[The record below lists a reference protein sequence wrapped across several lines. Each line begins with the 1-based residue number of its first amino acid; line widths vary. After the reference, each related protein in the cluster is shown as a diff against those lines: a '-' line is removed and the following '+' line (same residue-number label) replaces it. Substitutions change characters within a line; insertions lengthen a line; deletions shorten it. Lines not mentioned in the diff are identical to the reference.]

1 MRLIPRTTRIMN
13 SIECLKLNFDS
24 KIRELNNIHN
34 KKLFDEC
41 IYVGS
46 GDSYVVGLIAEYL
59 TNHKCRCYSPSDL
72 FNSTFVKDK
81 TYCFISS
88 TGKTK
93 ANVEIARRARRAGI
107 RTATVTR
114 NKNSDLAQICDTV
127 ILSGL
132 TKADMPTTGFSAFV
146 TNLLTCAQIS
156 GIRIP
161 QKFDVWYREGVQLSK
176 DLLESMTIPKQVLY
190 VLGDNMLYA
199 VALYASLQMAEFF
212 GSTAVAHKLEEF
224 CHSPIFGLK
233 KSHCAWIFGQRE
245 EQIRR
250 RLTRLR
256 FPLSY
261 IEFYNKDIFAQ
272 LFISLFFVQNLIL
285 LLAEKHGYTELQYL
299 MMKDVLK
306 ASSDIIY
313 GNKD

>member
-1 MRLIPRTTRIMN
+1 
-13 SIECLKLNFDS
+13 
-24 KIRELNNIHN
+24 
-34 KKLFDEC
+34 
-41 IYVGS
+41 
-46 GDSYVVGLIAEYL
+46 VVGLIAEYL

-114 NKNSDLAQICDTV
+114 NKNSDLAQICDIV

-132 TKADMPTTGFSAFV
+132 TKGGTSTTGFTAFIANLV
-146 TNLLTCAQIS
+146 TCSQIS
-156 GIRIP
+156 GIIIP
-161 QKFDVWYREGVQLSK
+161 HKFDIWYKKALRLSK
-176 DLLESMTIPKQVLY
+176 NLFESMTIPEQPLY
-190 VLGDNMLYA
+190 LLGNNILYA
-199 VALYASLQMAEFF
+199 VALYASLKMAEFF
-212 GSTAVAHKLEEF
+212 GSTAMAHKLEEF

-233 KSHCAWIFGQRE
+233 KSHCVWIFGQKE
-245 EQIRR
+245 EQIER

-272 LFISLFFVQNLIL
+272 LFISLFFIQNLIL
-285 LLAEKHGYTELQYL
+285 LLAQKHGYTELQYI

-306 ASSDIIY
+306 TSSDIIY
-313 GNKD
+313 GEKG